1 MHLVYHSQRTSQ
13 GFLAHTR
20 YTSRAMDTLITED
33 LEAGDGQKLSVVAYA
48 ALLDMILRGAIVA
61 GEMVTERQIA
71 GRLGISR
78 TPVREAVRR
87 LEGEG
92 TLERQRS
99 GALVVRPYSLEDF
112 LHALAVRRL
121 LEGEAARLAAGRV
134 PPEVLA
140 AGRERTE
147 RLRTVGMSETTRQD
161 DRDFHAAIAEASGN
175 SVLATAISDLRRR
188 TAMFRLGRLPERVD
202 QVCDEHLAILDALAR
217 GNGEAARAAMHLHLD
232 NVRGHLL
239 QRLTTLGAPS
249 PVDPSPV
256 DPSTIVSPPAAAQPV
271 TAPVAAAPPATADEG
286 LGSANAGAGNP
297 QDHPRR
303 YGRVLRVRGAAR
315 RP

>member
-1 MHLVYHSQRTSQ
+1 
-13 GFLAHTR
+13 
-20 YTSRAMDTLITED
+20 MDTLITED
-33 LEAGDGQKLSVVAYA
+33 LDPGDGQKLSVMAYT

-61 GEMVTERQIA
+61 GEAVTERQIA

-87 LEGEG
+87 MEGEG
-92 TLERQRS
+92 TLERQRG
-99 GALVVRPYSLEDF
+99 GALVVRPYSLEEF

-121 LEGEAARLAAGRV
+121 LEGEAARLAAGRLA
-134 PPEVLA
+134 PEVLA
-140 AGRERTE
+140 AARARTD
-147 RLRTVGMSETTRQD
+147 RLRSGGMSETTRED

-175 SVLATAISDLRRR
+175 PVLATAISDLRRR
-188 TAMFRLGRLPERVD
+188 TAMFRLGRLPERID

-217 GNGEAARAAMHLHLD
+217 GDGEAARAAVHAHLD

-239 QRLTTLGAPS
+239 QRLANLGTPTPAQVGALPVPVPTPIAPS
-249 PVDPSPV
+249 
-256 DPSTIVSPPAAAQPV
+256 TAAPAA
-271 TAPVAAAPPATADEG
+271 TAREG
-286 LGSANAGAGNP
+286 LGSANAGSGNP

-303 YGRVLRVRGAAR
+303 YGRVLRVRGATR